1 MYGGINKKAQRPDDP
16 EAEEKDQ
23 ECDDPLAED
32 LID

>member
-16 EAEEKDQ
+16 EGKEE